1 MKLIRFGERG
11 NEKPGILLSG
21 ERLDC
26 SAWFNDWDHTF
37 FQQGGLNLLQK
48 LVEESGDKL
57 PAVHPHERWAS
68 PVARSG
74 SIVCAGLNYVNHA
87 KEANMQ
93 VPTEPIIFMKPTN
106 TLAGPYDDVIIPP
119 GSTKTDYEIELA
131 IVLSR
136 NALYLKDEAAAYEC
150 IAGYTI
156 ANDVS
161 EREFQLERGGQW
173 VKGKSS
179 PGFTPLGPYLA
190 TRDDIAE
197 PRNLDLQLTVN
208 NSIRQIGNT
217 QTMIFHPSSLIWY
230 ISQYMQLEAGDVIL
244 TGTPPG
250 VGMGMK
256 PPKYLKHGDKVE
268 LTIESLGTQQQ
279 LFIDYNR

>member
-11 NEKPGILLSG
+11 KEKPGVLI
-21 ERLDC
+21 D
-26 SAWFNDWDHTF
+26 
-37 FQQGGLNLLQK
+37 
-48 LVEESGDKL
+48 EEGDKL
-57 PAVHPHERWAS
+57 PEVNPHERWAS
-68 PVARSG
+68 PVARPG
-74 SIVCAGLNYVNHA
+74 AIVCAGLNYGDHA
-87 KEANMQ
+87 KETDME
-93 VPTEPIIFMKPTN
+93 VPSEPIIFTKASN
-106 TLAGPYDDVIIPP
+106 TLSGPFDPVVIPP
-119 GSTKTDYEIELA
+119 NSIKTDYEIELA
-131 IVLSR
+131 IVLGK
-136 NALYLKDEAAAYEC
+136 NALYLKDEAAAFEC

-179 PGFTPLGPYLA
+179 PGFTPLGPFLV

-197 PRNLDLQLTVN
+197 PRNMDLQLTVN

-256 PPKYLKHGDKVE
+256 PPQYLRNGDKVE
-268 LTIESLGTQQQ
+268 LTIEGLGTQEQV
-279 LFIDYNR
+279 FVDYKP